1 LQRLS
6 AQTNNRTAYIER
18 LLVEELGTYGSP
30 EQVTQM
36 QAKLTQRCQ
45 HFPAPAARTIE
56 QIRETRGVQAALEAS
71 EAVALVLDPSR
82 SIIP

>member
-18 LLVEELGTYGSP
+18 LLVEELGKQDHP
-30 EQVTQM
+30 EQVAQM
-36 QAKLTQRCQ
+36 RAKLQERCQ
-45 HFPAPAARTIE
+45 HFPAPAVRTIE

-82 SIIP
+82 SLIP